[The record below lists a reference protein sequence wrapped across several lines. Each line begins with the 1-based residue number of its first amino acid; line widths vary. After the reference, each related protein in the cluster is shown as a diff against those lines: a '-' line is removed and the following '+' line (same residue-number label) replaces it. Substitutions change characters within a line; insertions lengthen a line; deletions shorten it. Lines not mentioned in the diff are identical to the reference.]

1 MIGTVTSCRIGNA
14 EAKLKTPD
22 ETLTATVRT

>member
-1 MIGTVTSCRIGNA
+1 MIGTVTSWRTGNA
-14 EAKLKTPD
+14 EAKLNTPD